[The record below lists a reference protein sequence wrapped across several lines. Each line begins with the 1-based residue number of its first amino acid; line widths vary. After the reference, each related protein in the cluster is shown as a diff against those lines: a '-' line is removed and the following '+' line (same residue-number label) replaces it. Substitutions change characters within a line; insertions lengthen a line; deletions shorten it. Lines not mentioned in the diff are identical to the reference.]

1 MAYMLNSTLVPAL
14 ALAASLGELAAMLE
28 RTTEVEYLSRQ
39 KVADDAPP
47 AAIGGHVAACLR
59 NVAAALGTPIDGVV
73 AIEHSRHRGLLG
85 LRAAIR
91 DLDATATYAAADP
104 MLLRPR
110 SDPAGIRLQRTAA
123 RGRDLAL
130 LLQHV
135 RHHKAQIARLMGSRD
150 VCAINGGR

>member
-1 MAYMLNSTLVPAL
+1 VAYMLNSTLVPAL

-28 RTTEVEYLSRQ
+28 RTTELEYLSRQ
-39 KVADDAPP
+39 QTDDDAPP

-59 NVAAALGTPIDGVV
+59 NVAAVLGTPFDGAV

-91 DLDATATYAAADP
+91 DLDATATFAAADP
-104 MLLRPR
+104 MLLQPR
-110 SDPAGIRLQRTAA
+110 SDATGIRLQRTAA
-123 RGRDLAL
+123 RGRELAL

-135 RHHKAQIARLMGSRD
+135 RHHKAQITRLMASAP
-150 VCAINGGR
+150 CAS

>member
-14 ALAASLGELAAMLE
+14 ALAASLGELTAMVE
-28 RTTEVEYLSRQ
+28 RTTELEYLSRQ
-39 KVADDAPP
+39 RTDDDQPP
-47 AAIGGHVAACLR
+47 AAIGAHVAACLR
-59 NVAAALGTPIDGVV
+59 HIAAVLGTPLDGAV

-85 LRAAIR
+85 LHAAIR
-91 DLDATATYAAADP
+91 DLDATATFAAADP

-110 SDPAGIRLQRTAA
+110 SDATGIRLQRTAS

-135 RHHKAQIARLMGSRD
+135 RHHKAQVVRLLAAAAPAT
-150 VCAINGGR
+150 CAS